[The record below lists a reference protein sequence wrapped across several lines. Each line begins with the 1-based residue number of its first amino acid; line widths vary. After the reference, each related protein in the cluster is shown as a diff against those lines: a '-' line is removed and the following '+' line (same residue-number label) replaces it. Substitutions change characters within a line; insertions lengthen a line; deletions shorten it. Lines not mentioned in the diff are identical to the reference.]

1 MRKFI
6 TREAIERCR
15 RPWGYKRL
23 KKQEFSLVL
32 NNRQEKGEKQ
42 DVFVRSE
49 KRIFLKGDYLF
60 WS

>member
-1 MRKFI
+1 V
-6 TREAIERCR
+6 
-15 RPWGYKRL
+15 RPSKDAEDHGGTKILRN
-23 KKQEFSLVL
+23 QEFSFILS